1 MSYGWFIVFV
11 VLLFIE
17 LATVNLVSIW
27 FAVGS
32 LLAFIT
38 TFITDNILIQIL
50 VFVISSTIALILTKP
65 IIKKIK
71 SREIVP
77 TNFDR
82 VLGKRGE
89 VIKKITEDKYGE
101 VKVLGTVW
109 TAMASET
116 LEVGQKVKIKGIDGV
131 KLVVIKEEK

>member
-109 TAMASET
+109 TAMATET

>member
-50 VFVISSTIALILTKP
+50 VFIISSAIALILTKP

-89 VIKKITEDKYGE
+89 VIKRITEDKYGE

-109 TAMASET
+109 TAMATET

>member
-50 VFVISSTIALILTKP
+50 VFIISSAIALILTKP

-109 TAMASET
+109 TAMATET

>member
-50 VFVISSTIALILTKP
+50 VFIISSAIALILTKP

-71 SREIVP
+71 SR
-77 TNFDR
+77 
-82 VLGKRGE
+82 
-89 VIKKITEDKYGE
+89 
-101 VKVLGTVW
+101 
-109 TAMASET
+109 
-116 LEVGQKVKIKGIDGV
+116 
-131 KLVVIKEEK
+131 